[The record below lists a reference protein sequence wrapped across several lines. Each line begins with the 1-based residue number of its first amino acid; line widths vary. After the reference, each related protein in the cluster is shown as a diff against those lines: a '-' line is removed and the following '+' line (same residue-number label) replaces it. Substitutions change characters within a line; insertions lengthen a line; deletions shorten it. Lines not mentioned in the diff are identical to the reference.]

1 MLNMLPIK
9 LVHQYL
15 HRRIWLDWLQ

>member
-1 MLNMLPIK
+1 MLPIK
-9 LVHQYL
+9 LIHQYL